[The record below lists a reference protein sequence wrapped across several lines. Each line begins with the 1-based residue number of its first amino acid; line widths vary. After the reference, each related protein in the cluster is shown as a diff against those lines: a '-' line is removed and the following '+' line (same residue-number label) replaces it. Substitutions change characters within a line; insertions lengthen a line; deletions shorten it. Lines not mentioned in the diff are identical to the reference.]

1 MTINTFE
8 MQSKNSLD
16 IMTKNEDTSIIE
28 SQQSRNVQAYAKLEF
43 EAFSFYIQTLQVI
56 IGRKVNKLDQVDV
69 HIGSTKAISRQHAKL
84 FYDFTSQ
91 RFEIFV
97 MGKNGAFI
105 NEEFV
110 ECGQTIPLYDKTK
123 IQIGKVLFTFL
134 LPKSTGKE
142 NIENGNIREN
152 QGIEKLEFPQDIS
165 LLSNGVST
173 DQSLVTCP
181 NINLKIGL
189 IKTDEP
195 DILSIPSKVLD
206 NEASNA
212 VNSTFHDESLLSHT
226 ESFNVSMKEHSKP
239 NLSYASLIAQAI
251 LSSPSKK
258 MTLSDIYEWITDTY
272 KYYKYAQNGW
282 QNSIRHSLS
291 LNKAFKKVSRKDGE
305 PGKGSFWMINSE
317 YQCQFEDGIYKRNR
331 KGIVSSYQHSTT
343 PSITA
348 DETSRSS
355 TDSIPIVI
363 MQDGQLA
370 LNPEYFNTVND
381 NNDSNKIQ
389 IVQAIVFLQRY
400 IITQLGPHAKI
411 PQNAA
416 AIANALIVAL
426 DQQLQ
431 KYQSHKNFISNIFKN
446 LTFLLPNTNEKMHTS
461 LNEFSTE
468 NKQYIANTST
478 SLEFMTQIPKSSE
491 VSKEILNSSINQSY
505 SFNNK
510 LVSKELYPIQVPPPP
525 PYYSK
530 PLESNTE
537 NNLSL
542 NSIKKK
548 KHQFL
553 SSESYSINSES
564 THRQGLKRP
573 HEG

>member
-1 MTINTFE
+1 MIK
-8 MQSKNSLD
+8 SK
-16 IMTKNEDTSIIE
+16 DTSIIE
-28 SQQSRNVQAYAKLEF
+28 SQPSRNVQAYAKLEF
-43 EAFSFYIQTLQVI
+43 DAFSFYIQTLQVI
-56 IGRKVNKLDQVDV
+56 IGRKVNKMDQVDV

-142 NIENGNIREN
+142 NIENKNIREN
-152 QGIEKLEFPQDIS
+152 QRVEKLEFPQDIS
-165 LLSNGVST
+165 LLSNSAST
-173 DQSLVTCP
+173 DQSLLTHP
-181 NINLKIGL
+181 NINVELDL
-189 IKTDEP
+189 IETDEP
-195 DILSIPSKVLD
+195 SVLPISSKVL
-206 NEASNA
+206 NSKTSNVVDSA
-212 VNSTFHDESLLSHT
+212 FYDESVLSHA
-226 ESFNVSMKEHSKP
+226 ESFDLSMKEHSKP

-291 LNKAFKKVSRKDGE
+291 LNKAFKKISRKDGE

-317 YQCQFEDGIYKRNR
+317 YQRQFEDGIYKRNR
-331 KGIVSSYQHSTT
+331 KSIISSYQHLT
-343 PSITA
+343 PSIMEG
-348 DETSRSS
+348 ETSR
-355 TDSIPIVI
+355 TTEDSIPIAI
-363 MQDGQLA
+363 MHDGQLA

-400 IITQLGPHAKI
+400 IITQLGPDAKI

-431 KYQSHKNFISNIFKN
+431 KHQNHKNFISNIFKN
-446 LTFLLPNTNEKMHTS
+446 LTLLPNTNEKMHTS
-461 LNEFSTE
+461 LNDLSTE
-468 NKQYIANTST
+468 NKQYITTTST

-505 SFNNK
+505 SFNHK
-510 LVSKELYPIQVPPPP
+510 LVSKEPYPIQVPPPP

-530 PLESNTE
+530 PLTSSTK

-542 NSIKKK
+542 NSIKKEEL
-548 KHQFL
+548 QFL
-553 SSESYSINSES
+553 SSKSYSINSES
-564 THRQGLKRP
+564 THKQGLKRP

>member
-16 IMTKNEDTSIIE
+16 IMIKNEDTGIIE
-28 SQQSRNVQAYAKLEF
+28 PQPSRNVQAYAKLEF
-43 EAFSFYIQTLQVI
+43 DAFSFYIQTLQVI

-134 LPKSTGKE
+134 LPKSTEKE
-142 NIENGNIREN
+142 NTENRDIREN
-152 QGIEKLEFPQDIS
+152 QRIEKSEFSQDIS
-165 LLSNGVST
+165 LLSNSVST
-173 DQSLVTCP
+173 ERSLVTYP
-181 NINLKIGL
+181 NINLELSL

-195 DILSIPSKVLD
+195 DILPISSRILN
-206 NEASNA
+206 NETLSA
-212 VNSTFHDESLLSHT
+212 VNSTFHDESLLSHA

-291 LNKAFKKVSRKDGE
+291 LNKAFKKVSRRDDE

-331 KGIVSSYQHSTT
+331 KSIISSYQHLTT
-343 PSITA
+343 PSIMA
-348 DETSRSS
+348 DGASRS
-355 TDSIPIVI
+355 TADSIPIAI

-381 NNDSNKIQ
+381 SNDSNKIQ

-431 KYQSHKNFISNIFKN
+431 KHQNHKNFISNIFKN

-468 NKQYIANTST
+468 NKQYITNTST
-478 SLEFMTQIPKSSE
+478 SLEFITQIPKGSE
-491 VSKEILNSSINQSY
+491 VSKEILDSSVNQSY
-505 SFNNK
+505 SFNDK

-530 PLESNTE
+530 PLTSSTE

-542 NSIKKK
+542 NSIEKKEL
-548 KHQFL
+548 QFL
-553 SSESYSINSES
+553 SSKSYSINSES
-564 THRQGLKRP
+564 THKQGLKRP